1 MNLSICMLILTI
13 VVCLSA
19 ATSAA
24 PQLRQR
30 NEKQVQE
37 ELRKFVNLIDFYRHT
52 HRTFEM

>member
-52 HRTFEM
+52 PNI